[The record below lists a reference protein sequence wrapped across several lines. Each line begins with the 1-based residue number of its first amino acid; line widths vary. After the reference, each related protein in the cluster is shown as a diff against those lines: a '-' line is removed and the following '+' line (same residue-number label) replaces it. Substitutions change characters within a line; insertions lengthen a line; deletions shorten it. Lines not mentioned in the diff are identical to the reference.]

1 MAWSNKLKLSPISD
15 SLSRNRFEKIKQFFH
30 FNDNSKQPEK
40 GHPNYNKLYKLQP
53 LLSVLKKKFNALPQE
68 EHQSVDESI
77 IAFKGRSGLKQYNPA
92 KPHKWGFKMFTRAG
106 SSGMVYDFALYVGE
120 GTCPSYGLGISSD
133 IVLYLASTMPKL
145 LNYKLY
151 FDNWFTSISL
161 MMALKEMG
169 IFSTGTV
176 RQNRVGNCDL
186 LSEKE
191 LKKRGRGSYDQ
202 KCEINYNIA
211 VVRWF
216 DNKSVQMLSTL
227 ANDQPLTSCKGWKN
241 NL

>member
-1 MAWSNKLKLSPISD
+1 
-15 SLSRNRFEKIKQFFH
+15 
-30 FNDNSKQPEK
+30 
-40 GHPNYNKLYKLQP
+40 
-53 LLSVLKKKFNALPQE
+53 
-68 EHQSVDESI
+68 
-77 IAFKGRSGLKQYNPA
+77 
-92 KPHKWGFKMFTRAG
+92 MFTRAG

-176 RQNRVGNCDL
+176 RQNWVGNCDL

-191 LKKRGRGSYDQ
+191 LKKRGRGSCDQ

-227 ANDQPLTSCKGWKN
+227 ANDQPLTSCKRWNAQEKQLIEIQRPAMISEYNKHMGGVDLFDMLMELYKINHKSTKWYRRIAYWCIGAAVVN
-241 NL
+241 AWLL